1 MSITRIELVTT
12 RLSGEHSTTE
22 LYAPIISSFIIY
34 FSEIKMIKLVIH
46 LLNHHV
52 LKYKIIIKLYL
63 EWLGS
68 NQRMFVSKTNALP
81 LGDIP

>member
-22 LYAPIISSFIIY
+22 LYALIIL
-34 FSEIKMIKLVIH
+34 FSKP
-46 LLNHHV
+46 LL
-52 LKYKIIIKLYL
+52 LKYKIIITLYL